1 VTQRTKPADDAAL
14 INSLNNLAHDA
25 LARGCKELAD
35 VYFKQAI
42 IIGRATYRRE
52 NGNG

>member
-1 VTQRTKPADDAAL
+1 MTQTTKPAEDAAL
-14 INSLNNLAHDA
+14 IRSLNDLAHDA
-25 LARGCKELAD
+25 LARGFTELAD
-35 VYFKQAI
+35 MYFKQAI